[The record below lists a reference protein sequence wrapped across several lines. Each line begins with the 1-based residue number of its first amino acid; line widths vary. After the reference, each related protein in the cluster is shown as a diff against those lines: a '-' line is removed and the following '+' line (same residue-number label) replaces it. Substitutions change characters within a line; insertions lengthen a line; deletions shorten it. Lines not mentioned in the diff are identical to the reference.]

1 MVLVLLRALDSG
13 ADLDHESFVDE
24 MIAARVVAMG
34 GGFTAGTYYGAYL
47 LRVDDLAAA
56 GEWVARDPLVRSG
69 RWTAEL
75 LPWELVGV
83 DAELL
88 DVDS

>member
-13 ADLDHESFVDE
+13 PDLDHESFVDE

-34 GGFTAGTYYGAYL
+34 GGFTAGPYYGAYL

-56 GEWVARDPLVRSG
+56 GGWVARDPLVRSK
-69 RWTAEL
+69 RRTAEL

-83 DAELL
+83 DGELL
-88 DVDS
+88 DVDG